1 MKRQKEIYAKKVK
14 YKVSTADRIISV
26 LTYVI
31 YTIFAFVCVY
41 PFYYIFINTI
51 SSNDLSQRGKV
62 LFWPKELHF
71 NNYKQ
76 VMQSVVSVLL
86 LCGTNGISKLV
97 RGEGFI

>member
-1 MKRQKEIYAKKVK
+1 MRLCGPDTDRMGTICGMERRKGMKRQKDVNATKVK
-14 YKVSTADRIISV
+14 YKVGMVDRIISA
-26 LTYVI
+26 LTYII

-71 NNYKQ
+71 NNYQQ
-76 VMQSVVSVLL
+76 VMQ
-86 LCGTNGISKLV
+86 IP
-97 RGEGFI
+97 